1 MVLCLV
7 AYESRYVIA
16 ATHRMTTSVLFLA
29 LTRTYPYCFAAR
41 SSTDFDY
48 DIMRSPLTTSQM
60 IQGAGERVFCF

>member
-1 MVLCLV
+1 MVLCVV

-29 LTRTYPYCFAAR
+29 LTRIYPYCFAAR

-48 DIMRSPLTTSQM
+48 DIIGSSAECPGRS
-60 IQGAGERVFCF
+60 